1 MSDVM
6 VFPDTRQ
13 CLTDLIHQTEHLGQ
27 VVRVQWIVQAN
38 GTGGLD
44 AARLPVVEIYLTSGG
59 TEGYLDR
66 ADRLSLACYA
76 PGNDAMNILESV
88 RASILGTGI
97 ETPHGYLDQVRV
109 INAPAP
115 SAYVSDLYD
124 RALMTVE
131 VIVRP
136 I

>member
-27 VVRVQWIVQAN
+27 TVRVQWIVQAN
-38 GTGGLD
+38 DTGGL
-44 AARLPVVEIYLTSGG
+44 AGPFPVVEIYLTSGG

-66 ADRLSLACYA
+66 ADRLSVACYA
-76 PGNDAMNILESV
+76 PGNDAMNVLESV
-88 RASILGTGI
+88 RASILGAGI

-109 INAPAP
+109 INAPSP

-124 RALMTVE
+124 KALMTVE

>member
-27 VVRVQWIVQAN
+27 TVRVQWIVQAN
-38 GTGGLD
+38 STGGLD
-44 AARLPVVEIYLTSGG
+44 ASTLPVVEIYLTSGG

-66 ADRLSLACYA
+66 ADRLTLACYA
-76 PGNDAMNILESV
+76 PGNDAMNVLESV
-88 RASILGTGI
+88 RASIVGVGI
-97 ETPHGYLDQVRV
+97 ETPSGYLDAIRI
-109 INAPAP
+109 INAPSP

-124 RALMTVE
+124 RASMTVE
-131 VIVRP
+131 VVARP